1 MTKALSLLS
10 QMSRYRARLLLVWLT
25 VLTGPLVVLPSYAM
39 PSMKRA
45 DFETVY
51 ANAIVSD
58 ECFLD
63 KEYLLSVWQAE
74 LLRARIRQE
83 FKSSNQG
90 FLQVNA
96 NCFEESGRPGR
107 YIYNIEVTW
116 SWLATEGVYPKLHLS
131 GSYGAGPEAFVKR
144 IVEDSVNE
152 AITKYLKANL

>member
-1 MTKALSLLS
+1 MTKTLSLPSEISLS
-10 QMSRYRARLLLVWLT
+10 SARLLLVWSAALMLSF
-25 VLTGPLVVLPSYAM
+25 VALPSHAM

-58 ECFLD
+58 KCFLD

-83 FKSSNQG
+83 FKSSSQG

-131 GSYGAGPEAFVKR
+131 GSYGAGTEAHVKR
-144 IVEDSVNE
+144 IVENSVNE